1 MMHHPYF
8 ARSLFPVLHHLSVK
22 WQQLSLESFVKRS
35 INEAS
40 AIIIQ
45 PGGSLFHLD
54 LKAIWQYR
62 ELLYFLIWRD
72 VKVRFKQTAIG
83 AGWAIFQ
90 PLMTMLIFTVVFG
103 NFAKIPSDG
112 LPYPIFAYAALL
124 PWNNFAQAT
133 GRSGVSLVG
142 NANLI
147 SKVYF
152 PRLIIPLSAVVAPLV
167 DFAVAFVILLA
178 MMAWFGI
185 APTWGV
191 LAMPLFLLLAL
202 ATAVAVGLWLS
213 ALDVRYRDVGYTIP
227 FVIQIWMYVSPV
239 AYPVSL
245 MPESWRVLYSLNPMA
260 GVIEGFRW
268 ALLGMG
274 NPDFGVMT
282 VSAVVVMVL
291 LLGGIVYFR
300 QMERTFADVV

>member
-1 MMHHPYF
+1 MQ
-8 ARSLFPVLHHLSVK
+8 
-22 WQQLSLESFVKRS
+22 WQQPTLESLVTRS
-35 INEAS
+35 MKQHS

-45 PGGSLFHLD
+45 PGGGLFHLE

-72 VKVRFKQTAIG
+72 VKVRYKQTAIG

-90 PLMTMLIFTVVFG
+90 PLITMLIFTVIFG
-103 NFAKIPSDG
+103 TFAKIPSDG
-112 LPYPIFAYAALL
+112 LPYPIFAFAALL
-124 PWNNFAQAT
+124 PWNYFA
-133 GRSGVSLVG
+133 S
-142 NANLI
+142 ANLI
-147 SKVYF
+147 RKVYF
-152 PRLIIPLSAVVAPLV
+152 PRLIIPLSAAVAPLV

-268 ALLGMG
+268 ALLGQG
-274 NPDFGVMT
+274 TLDFGVIAAST
-282 VSAVVVMVL
+282 VMVMAL

>member
-1 MMHHPYF
+1 
-8 ARSLFPVLHHLSVK
+8 VK
-22 WQQLSLESFVKRS
+22 LNTIED
-35 INEAS
+35 S
-40 AIIIQ
+40 AIIIR
-45 PGGSLFHLD
+45 PGGGLFHLE
-54 LKAIWQYR
+54 LKAIWDYR

-72 VKVRFKQTAIG
+72 VKVRYKQTAIG

-90 PLMTMLIFTVVFG
+90 PLMTMTIFTVVFG
-103 NFAKIPSDG
+103 NFARIPSDG

-124 PWNNFAQAT
+124 PWTYFAQAI

-142 NANLI
+142 SANLI

-152 PRLIIPLSAVVAPLV
+152 PRLIIPLSAAVAPLV
-167 DFAVAFVILLA
+167 DFAIAFVILLA

-191 LAMPLFLLLAL
+191 LALPLFLLLAL
-202 ATAVAVGLWLS
+202 ATALAVGLWLS
-213 ALDVRYRDVGYTIP
+213 ALDVRYRDVGHTIP
-227 FVIQIWMYVSPV
+227 FVVQIWMYASPV

-245 MPESWRVLYSLNPMA
+245 VPERWRLLYSLNPMA

-268 ALLGMG
+268 ALLDKG

-282 VSAVVVMVL
+282 ASAVVVMAL

>member
-1 MMHHPYF
+1 
-8 ARSLFPVLHHLSVK
+8 
-22 WQQLSLESFVKRS
+22 VKRS
-35 INEAS
+35 TKEDS

-45 PGGSLFHLD
+45 PSGGLFHLD
-54 LKAIWQYR
+54 LKAIWHYR

-72 VKVRFKQTAIG
+72 VKVRYKQTAIG

-90 PLMTMLIFTVVFG
+90 PLMTMMIFTVIFG

-112 LPYPIFAYAALL
+112 LPYPIFAYTALL
-124 PWNNFAQAT
+124 PWNNFAQAI

-142 NANLI
+142 SANLI

-152 PRLIIPLSAVVAPLV
+152 PRLIIPLSAAVAPLV
-167 DFAVAFVILLA
+167 DFAMAFVILLA

-191 LAMPLFLLLAL
+191 LALPLFLLLAL
-202 ATAVAVGLWLS
+202 FTALAVGLWLS

-227 FVIQIWMYVSPV
+227 FVVQIWMYASPV

-245 MPESWRVLYSLNPMA
+245 VPERWRMLYSLNPMV

-268 ALLGMG
+268 ALLGKG

-282 VSAVVVMVL
+282 ASAVVVMAL

-300 QMERTFADVV
+300 RMERTFADVV